1 METSKRSK
9 NVPVSPIPFPIDP
22 NSVLSCPHI
31 SFSIGRENF
40 SPAVLSF
47 VSYRRYHRR
56 VLFLLRLVSFLFS
69 LFFQSTRTLPG
80 KTQTRSIGKPFFSH
94 DLYPTLRVTAWCCI
108 SVTLFFALIWRYIS
122 PFTSHVECNTEPSDI
137 QVTCR
142 IFPAFFAI
150 FTLASFILMRS
161 LCQCTGTENK
171 TKGECIVIYTRIPH
185 PFCHNYARF
194 FFYIRTY
201 CKYILQRFKII
212 LINNFS
218 YSFHLVSQSR
228 LRIELD
234 PIPGHNRTILQTN
247 EIKPTLR
254 NANDSTPIKMIKN
267 DLIKKRKHGWVCVG
281 ESSRALIHGWSS

>member
-1 METSKRSK
+1 MDHASYETVKRVIK
-9 NVPVSPIPFPIDP
+9 NDGTKKEEKKKRLGVSWKLQRGAKTFQFPLSRFPLTRIRCFPVRTSLF
-22 NSVLSCPHI
+22 LSAEKTFHQL
-31 SFSIGRENF
+31 FY
-40 SPAVLSF
+40 L
-47 VSYRRYHRR
+47 SYRTAASYRR

-137 QVTCR
+137 QVTCW

-161 LCQCTGTENK
+161 LCQCTGTENE

-185 PFCHNYARF
+185 PFCR
-194 FFYIRTY
+194 
-201 CKYILQRFKII
+201 ILRLFLLLYSYVLQVHSPKI
-212 LINNFS
+212 
-218 YSFHLVSQSR
+218 
-228 LRIELD
+228 
-234 PIPGHNRTILQTN
+234 
-247 EIKPTLR
+247 
-254 NANDSTPIKMIKN
+254 
-267 DLIKKRKHGWVCVG
+267 
-281 ESSRALIHGWSS
+281 